1 MEFKS
6 DATQETENRKK
17 NIFESNSFFGCRG
30 LLVGASYASSTGT
43 VANL

>member
-6 DATQETENRKK
+6 DATQETEKK
-17 NIFESNSFFGCRG
+17 NIFESNSFFDCRG
-30 LLVGASYASSTGT
+30 LLVGDSYATSTGT